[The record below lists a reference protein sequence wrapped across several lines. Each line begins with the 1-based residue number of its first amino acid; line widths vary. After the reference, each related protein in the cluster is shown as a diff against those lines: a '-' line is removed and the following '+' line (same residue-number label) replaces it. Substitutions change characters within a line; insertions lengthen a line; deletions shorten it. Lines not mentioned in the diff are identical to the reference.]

1 MIFDVSEAEE
11 KLGYSF
17 RDKMLLRKAFTH
29 ASYINENP
37 GSESNEILEFFGDSI
52 LGFVVK
58 EHLFKRFPE
67 KHEGEL
73 TEICQ
78 HILSTDPLSSAVL
91 RMRLNDCLLLG
102 VGELKNKDNKSICE
116 DLFEASVAAIYL
128 DGGLAPA
135 RRFILEALA
144 PEIEASLGP
153 ANRRRTARP
162 VSRPARSGA
171 ENASRPAEPRPS
183 AEKRREDAPKE
194 APVRP
199 AEKKQPPAE
208 KKSAGE
214 GAGKKRR
221 EKKGAKAKPVPEKD
235 AKSRLS
241 EAMQKAGRTH
251 VYVVEKKE
259 GPEHEPKFT
268 VRLEVDGKKVS
279 RGRGGSKKAA
289 EMQAAEK
296 AVRKWKI

>member
-1 MIFDVSEAEE
+1 MIFDVSEAED
-11 KLGYSF
+11 KLGYVF

-78 HILSTDPLSSAVL
+78 HILSTEPLSAAVL

-102 VGELKNKDNKSICE
+102 MGELKNKENKSICE

-135 RRFILEALA
+135 KKFILETLA
-144 PEIEASLGP
+144 PEIEASLDP
-153 ANRRRTARP
+153 ANRKKPLRTVRRVVKP
-162 VSRPARSGA
+162 K
-171 ENASRPAEPRPS
+171 
-183 AEKRREDAPKE
+183 AEK
-194 APVRP
+194 P
-199 AEKKQPPAE
+199 AEKPKAEAPSSAAPKPKAARAKKAEPALE
-208 KKSAGE
+208 
-214 GAGKKRR
+214 
-221 EKKGAKAKPVPEKD
+221 KPVRKTVKKVAQKPAPVQPEKD

-241 EAMQKAGRTH
+241 EAMQKAGRTPD
-251 VYVVEKKE
+251 YIQEKKE

-268 VRLEVDGKKVS
+268 VRLEIDGEKIS
-279 RGRGGSKKAA
+279 RGTGGSKKAA

-296 AVRKWKI
+296 ALKKLKI

>member
-1 MIFDVSEAEE
+1 MIFDVSEAED
-11 KLGYSF
+11 KLGYVF

-78 HILSTDPLSSAVL
+78 HILSTEPLSAAVL
-91 RMRLNDCLLLG
+91 RKRLNDCLLLG
-102 VGELKNKDNKSICE
+102 MGELKNKDNKSICE

-135 RRFILEALA
+135 KKFILETLA
-144 PEIEASLGP
+144 PEIESSLDP
-153 ANRRRTARP
+153 ANRKKPLRTVRRVVKP
-162 VSRPARSGA
+162 K
-171 ENASRPAEPRPS
+171 
-183 AEKRREDAPKE
+183 AEK
-194 APVRP
+194 P
-199 AEKKQPPAE
+199 AEKPKEGKAE
-208 KKSAGE
+208 KPKAE
-214 GAGKKRR
+214 VLAPAAPMPKATRAKKA
-221 EKKGAKAKPVPEKD
+221 EQTLEKPVRKTAKKALPKPAPVQPEKD

-241 EAMQKAGRTH
+241 EAMQKAGRTPD
-251 VYVVEKKE
+251 YIQEKKE

-268 VRLEVDGKKVS
+268 VRLEIDGEKIS
-279 RGRGGSKKAA
+279 RGTGGSKKAA

-296 AVRKWKI
+296 ALKKLKI

>member
-1 MIFDVSEAEE
+1 MIFDVSEAED
-11 KLGYSF
+11 KLGYVF

-78 HILSTDPLSSAVL
+78 HILSTEPLSAAVL

-102 VGELKNKDNKSICE
+102 MGELKNKENKSICE

-135 RRFILEALA
+135 KKFILEMLA
-144 PEIEASLGP
+144 PEIEASLDP
-153 ANRRRTARP
+153 ANRKKPLRTVRRVVKP
-162 VSRPARSGA
+162 K
-171 ENASRPAEPRPS
+171 
-183 AEKRREDAPKE
+183 AEK
-194 APVRP
+194 P
-199 AEKKQPPAE
+199 AEKPKAEAPAPAAPKPKAARA
-208 KKSAGE
+208 KKAE
-214 GAGKKRR
+214 PAL
-221 EKKGAKAKPVPEKD
+221 EKPVRKTVKKAAQKPAPVQLEKD

-241 EAMQKAGRTH
+241 EAMQKAGRTPD
-251 VYVVEKKE
+251 YIQEKKE

-268 VRLEVDGKKVS
+268 VRLEIDGEKIS
-279 RGRGGSKKAA
+279 RGTGGSKKAA

-296 AVRKWKI
+296 ALKKLKI

>member
-1 MIFDVSEAEE
+1 MIFDVSEAED
-11 KLGYSF
+11 KLGYVF

-78 HILSTDPLSSAVL
+78 HILSTEPLSAAVL

-102 VGELKNKDNKSICE
+102 MGELKNKENKSICE

-135 RRFILEALA
+135 KKFILETLA
-144 PEIEASLGP
+144 PEIEASLDP
-153 ANRRRTARP
+153 ANRKKPLRTVRRVVKP
-162 VSRPARSGA
+162 K
-171 ENASRPAEPRPS
+171 
-183 AEKRREDAPKE
+183 AEK
-194 APVRP
+194 P
-199 AEKKQPPAE
+199 AEKPKAEAPAPAAPKPKAARA
-208 KKSAGE
+208 KKAE
-214 GAGKKRR
+214 PAL
-221 EKKGAKAKPVPEKD
+221 EKPVRKTVKKAAQKPAPVQPEKD

-241 EAMQKAGRTH
+241 EAMQKAGRTPD
-251 VYVVEKKE
+251 YIQEKKE

-268 VRLEVDGKKVS
+268 VRLEIDGEKIS
-279 RGRGGSKKAA
+279 RGTGGSKKAA

-296 AVRKWKI
+296 ALKKLKI